1 MLKNFTP
8 SFWSAVLALNLVFTN
23 VGTTPAEETYTAD
36 EISDT
41 LSSDSSAETQ
51 TLEVPA
57 DVSATPIIRDSFT
70 VTAAPPPPPPK
81 PVAAKT
87 NPAPNVTP
95 DPGSAQAEA
104 WNQVQA
110 RGWGQDQF
118 NCLVSLW
125 QKESNWRVNANNS
138 SSGAYGIPQSL
149 PGSKMAS
156 AGADWETNPATQ
168 ITWGLNYI
176 SDRYSN
182 PCGAWGKSQSSGWY

>member
-1 MLKNFTP
+1 VLEKITP
-8 SFWSAVLALNLVFTN
+8 SFWSALLALNLAFAN
-23 VGTTPAEETYTAD
+23 VGVAPAEETFTAD

-41 LSSDSSAETQ
+41 LYSSSAETQ
-51 TLEVPA
+51 TLVVPA
-57 DVSATPIIRDSFT
+57 DVVATPVVRDSFT

-81 PVAAKT
+81 PVAAQSAS
-87 NPAPNVTP
+87 APNVTP

-125 QKESNWRVNANNS
+125 QKESNWRVNANNP

-156 AGADWETNPATQ
+156 AGADWQTNPATQ

-176 SDRYSN
+176 SDRYST
-182 PCGAWGKSQSSGWY
+182 PCGAWGKSENSGWY